1 MITIDEVR
9 AELRR
14 AVEYGESLRAISPEH
29 DRALACARRALEIV
43 DEYEQLVRRLMD
55 IDLPA
60 TGPGTV
66 YDFVDDASA
75 IEAVADLQRDYR
87 WKP

>member
-14 AVEYGESLRAISPEH
+14 AVEYGESLRAISPER
-29 DRALACARRALEIV
+29 DRALACARRTLEIV

-66 YDFVDDASA
+66 YDFVDDATV

>member
-1 MITIDEVR
+1 MITVSEVR

-29 DRALACARRALEIV
+29 DRALACARRTLEIV
-43 DEYEQLVRRLMD
+43 DEYEQLVHRLLD
-55 IDLPA
+55 ID
-60 TGPGTV
+60 
-66 YDFVDDASA
+66 DDAST
-75 IEAVADLQRDYR
+75 IEAIADLQRDYR

>member
-1 MITIDEVR
+1 MITTDQVR

-14 AVEYGESLRAISPEH
+14 AVAYGESLRAISPEH
-29 DRALACARRALEIV
+29 DRALACARRTLEIV
-43 DEYEQLVRRLMD
+43 DEYEQLVRRLLD

-60 TGPGTV
+60 TGPGTI
-66 YDFVDDASA
+66 YDFVDDARA
-75 IEAVADLQRDYR
+75 IEAIADLQRDYR

>member
-1 MITIDEVR
+1 MITINEVR
-9 AELRR
+9 AELLR

-29 DRALACARRALEIV
+29 DRVLACARRTLEIV

-60 TGPGTV
+60 TGPGTI
-66 YDFVDDASA
+66 YDFVDDVGVFNTIA
-75 IEAVADLQRDYR
+75 ELQRDYR

>member
-14 AVEYGESLRAISPEH
+14 AVEYVESLRAISPER
-29 DRALACARRALEIV
+29 DRALACARRTLEIV

>member
-1 MITIDEVR
+1 MITVSEIR

-29 DRALACARRALEIV
+29 DRALACARRTLEIV
-43 DEYEQLVRRLMD
+43 DEYEQLVHRLLD
-55 IDLPA
+55 ID
-60 TGPGTV
+60 
-66 YDFVDDASA
+66 DDASA
-75 IEAVADLQRDYR
+75 IEAIADLQRDYR

>member
-1 MITIDEVR
+1 MITVTEVR

-14 AVEYGESLRAISPEH
+14 AVEYGESLRAISPEL
-29 DRALACARRALEIV
+29 DRAIACARRTLEIV
-43 DEYEQLVRRLMD
+43 DEYEHLGRRLLD

-75 IEAVADLQRDYR
+75 IEAVAELQRDYR